1 MKKKKIIEK
10 LIRKKI
16 SISVAESCTGGLVA
30 SEIISIPN
38 TSKIFNLGLITYSN
52 KSKEKVLGIDKKI
65 LTKFGAVSPQVCKE
79 MVENLYKISK
89 SDICL
94 STTGIAG
101 PSGGSKSKPI
111 GLVYIGIRFNKI
123 SRIFMF
129 NFMKN
134 LSRNKIQKLTV
145 SKIINILDKLI

>member
-10 LIRKKI
+10 LIKKKI
-16 SISVAESCTGGLVA
+16 SISVVESCTGGLVA

-52 KSKEKVLGIDKKI
+52 KSKEKILGISKKT
-65 LTKFGAVSPQVCKE
+65 LNKFGAVSPQVCRE
-79 MVENLYKISK
+79 MMEKLYKMTK
-89 SDICL
+89 SDICI

-101 PSGGSKSKPI
+101 PSGGSNFKPV
-111 GLVYIGIRFNKI
+111 GLVYIGIKFKKI

-129 NFMKN
+129 NFMKK
-134 LSRNKIQKLTV
+134 LTRNKIQKLTV
-145 SKIINILDKLI
+145 SKVINILDNLI